1 MHDARGEDATAIRR
15 EGAREPPVKGEFES
29 MSNRRVL
36 AGAVVMA
43 LIAFPAVLHA
53 QQDGAPDDP
62 VVARVDGE
70 EIRQSD
76 VMEMARA
83 LPPQYQAQLTQ
94 IYPLLVQRLVDF
106 KLAGKAGR
114 AAGLADDE
122 AVRARVAKAEE
133 QAIREVYLEREVL
146 ARITDDGLQAR
157 YKVYLANNP
166 PATEHHARHILV
178 TSEEAAREVIA
189 KLDEGA
195 DFAELAKERST
206 GPSGAQG
213 GDLGY
218 FTADQMV
225 PEFSAAAAKLE
236 PGQYSKDPVQTQF
249 GWHVIKVED
258 RRTAEPPGF
267 EEVEPQLREGMAR
280 AAVEAIFKQLRD
292 GATIEIVSAAAAPEG
307 AAAQ

>member
-1 MHDARGEDATAIRR
+1 
-15 EGAREPPVKGEFES
+15 
-29 MSNRRVL
+29 MSNFRVL
-36 AGAVVMA
+36 AGAVVLA

-53 QQDGAPDDP
+53 QQDGTPDDP
-62 VVARVDGE
+62 VVARIDGE
-70 EIRQSD
+70 EIRQSE
-76 VMEMARA
+76 VMAMVRT
-83 LPPQYQAQLTQ
+83 LPPQYQAQLQ
-94 IYPLLVQRLVDF
+94 QYYPLMVQRLVDF

-122 AVRARVAKAEE
+122 AIKARLASAEE
-133 QAIREVYLEREVL
+133 KVIREAYIEREVL
-146 ARITDDGLQAR
+146 ARITDDALQAE
-157 YKVYLANNP
+157 YKDFVANNP

-178 TSEEAAREVIA
+178 PSEEDAREVIA

-195 DFAELAKERST
+195 DFAELAKEHST
-206 GPSGAQG
+206 GPSGEKG

-225 PEFSAAAAKLE
+225 PEFSEAAAKLE

-267 EEVEPQLREGMAR
+267 EEVEPKLREELAR
-280 AAVEAIFKQLRD
+280 EAVTAIFKQLRE
-292 GATIEIVSAAAAPEG
+292 GATVEIVSEAAAPEG

>member
-1 MHDARGEDATAIRR
+1 MSPE
-15 EGAREPPVKGEFES
+15 KGEFES
-29 MSNRRVL
+29 MSNFRVL

-43 LIAFPAVLHA
+43 LVAFPTVLHA

-62 VVARVDGE
+62 VVARIDGD
-70 EIRQSD
+70 EIHHSE
-76 VMEMARA
+76 VMAMART
-83 LPPQYQAQLTQ
+83 LPPQYQAQLQ
-94 IYPLLVQRLVDF
+94 QYYPLLVQRLVDF
-106 KLAGKAGR
+106 KLAGMAGR

-122 AVRARVAKAEE
+122 AIKARLANAEE
-133 QAIREVYLEREVL
+133 KVIREAYIEREVL
-146 ARITDDGLQAR
+146 ARITDDAIQAK
-157 YKVYLANNP
+157 YKDFVANNP

-178 TSEEAAREVIA
+178 TSEEDAREVIA

-206 GPSGAQG
+206 GPSGVKG

-225 PEFSAAAAKLE
+225 PEFSEATAKLE
-236 PGQYSKDPVQTQF
+236 PGQYSKDPTQTQF

-267 EEVEPQLREGMAR
+267 EEVEQKLREELAR
-280 AAVEAIFKQLRD
+280 EAVTAIFKQLRE
-292 GATIEIVSAAAAPEG
+292 GVTVEIVSEAAAPEG

>member
-1 MHDARGEDATAIRR
+1 M
-15 EGAREPPVKGEFES
+15 F
-29 MSNRRVL
+29 NLRVL
-36 AGAVVMA
+36 AGAAVMA

-53 QQDGAPDDP
+53 QQGGAPDDP

-83 LPPQYQAQLTQ
+83 LPPQYQAQLAQ
-94 IYPLLVQRLVDF
+94 IFPLLVQRLVDF
-106 KLAGKAGR
+106 KLVGKAGR
-114 AAGLADDE
+114 AAGLAGDE
-122 AVRARVAKAEE
+122 AVRARVAEAEE
-133 QAIREVYLEREVL
+133 KAIREVYLEREVL
-146 ARITDDGLQAR
+146 ARITDDSLEAK
-157 YKVYLANNP
+157 YKDYLANNP

-178 TSEEAAREVIA
+178 TSEETAREVIA

-195 DFAELAKERST
+195 DFAELAEERST
-206 GPSGAQG
+206 GPSGVQG

-236 PGQYSKDPVQTQF
+236 LGQYSKDPVQTQF

-258 RRTAEPPGF
+258 RRTAEPSGF
-267 EEVEPQLREGMAR
+267 EEVAPQLREEMAR
-280 AAVEAIFKQLRD
+280 EAVEAIFKQLRD
-292 GATIEIVSAAAAPEG
+292 SATIEIVSETGAPEG

>member
-1 MHDARGEDATAIRR
+1 
-15 EGAREPPVKGEFES
+15 

-43 LIAFPAVLHA
+43 LIACPLAVSA
-53 QQDGAPDDP
+53 QQDGSPGDL

-70 EIRQSD
+70 EIRHSD

-83 LPPQYQAQLTQ
+83 LPPQYKAQLTQ

-133 QAIREVYLEREVL
+133 QAIRETYIEREVM
-146 ARITDDGLQAR
+146 ARTTDDGLQAQ
-157 YKVYLANNP
+157 YKDFLANNP

-178 TSEEAAREVIA
+178 TSEAAAREVIA

-195 DFAELAKERST
+195 DFAELAKESST
-206 GPSGAQG
+206 GPSGAQD

-225 PEFSAAAAKLE
+225 PEFSVAAAKLD
-236 PGQYSKDPVQTQF
+236 PGQYTKDPVQTQF

-258 RRTAEPPGF
+258 RRTAEPSGF
-267 EEVEPQLREGMAR
+267 EEVEPQLREEMAR
-280 AAVEAIFKQLRD
+280 EAAAAIFKQLRD
-292 GATIEIVSAAAAPEG
+292 GATIEIVSAAAAPQG
-307 AAAQ
+307 DAAAQGGATQ

>member
-1 MHDARGEDATAIRR
+1 
-15 EGAREPPVKGEFES
+15 

-36 AGAVVMA
+36 AGAVVLA
-43 LIAFPAVLHA
+43 LIASPLAVSA
-53 QQDGAPDDP
+53 QQDGSPGDL

-70 EIRQSD
+70 EIRHSD

-83 LPPQYQAQLTQ
+83 LPPQYKAQLTQ

-122 AVRARVAKAEE
+122 AVRARVAEAEA
-133 QAIREVYLEREVL
+133 QAIREVYLEQKVL
-146 ARITDDGLQAR
+146 ARITDDALQAK
-157 YKVYLANNP
+157 YQDYLANNP
-166 PATEHHARHILV
+166 PAIEHRARHILV
-178 TSEEAAREVIA
+178 TSEAAAREVIA

-195 DFAELAKERST
+195 DFAELAKESST

-225 PEFSAAAAKLE
+225 PEFSEAAAKLD
-236 PGQYSKDPVQTQF
+236 PGQYTKDPVQTQF

-258 RRTAEPPGF
+258 RRTTEPSGF
-267 EEVEPQLREGMAR
+267 EEVEPRLREEMAR
-280 AAVEAIFKQLRD
+280 EAAAAIFKELRD
-292 GATIEIVSAAAAPEG
+292 GATIEIVSAAAAPQG
-307 AAAQ
+307 DTTQ

>member
-1 MHDARGEDATAIRR
+1 MPNLRI
-15 EGAREPPVKGEFES
+15 
-29 MSNRRVL
+29 L
-36 AGAVVMA
+36 AAAAVMA
-43 LIAFPAVLHA
+43 LIALPAVLHA
-53 QQDGAPDDP
+53 QQGGAPDDP

-70 EIRQSD
+70 EIRRSD
-76 VMEMARA
+76 VMEMART
-83 LPPQYQAQLTQ
+83 LPPKYQAQLTQ
-94 IYPLLVQRLVDF
+94 LYPLLVQRLVDF

-122 AVRARVAKAEE
+122 AVKARVTKAEE
-133 QAIREVYLEREVL
+133 QAIRETYLEREVL
-146 ARITDDGLQAR
+146 ARMTDDDLQAK
-157 YKVYLANNP
+157 YKDFVANNP
-166 PATEHHARHILV
+166 PAPELHARHILV

-195 DFAELAKERST
+195 DFAELAKESST

-225 PEFSAAAAKLE
+225 PEFSEAAAKLE

-258 RRTAEPPGF
+258 RRTAEQPSF
-267 EEVEPQLREGMAR
+267 EEVEPELREAMAR
-280 AAVEAIFKQLRD
+280 DAVEAVFNDLRD
-292 GATIEIVSAAAAPEG
+292 SATIEIVSEAAAPQG
-307 AAAQ
+307 DTAPQGGTTQ

>member
-1 MHDARGEDATAIRR
+1 M
-15 EGAREPPVKGEFES
+15 P
-29 MSNRRVL
+29 NLRVL
-36 AGAVVMA
+36 AGAAVMA

-70 EIRQSD
+70 EIRRSD
-76 VMEMARA
+76 VMEMART
-83 LPPQYQAQLTQ
+83 LPAKYQAQLTQ
-94 IYPLLVQRLVDF
+94 YYPLLVQRLVDF

-122 AVRARVAKAEE
+122 AVRARLVKAEE
-133 QAIREVYLEREVL
+133 RMIREAYIEREVL
-146 ARITDDGLQAR
+146 ARITDEGLQAE
-157 YKVYLANNP
+157 YEDFLASNP
-166 PATEHHARHILV
+166 PAIEHHARHILV
-178 TSEEAAREVIA
+178 TSEEAARAVIA

-195 DFAELAKERST
+195 DFAELAKESST

-225 PEFSAAAAKLE
+225 PEFSEAAAKLD

-267 EEVEPQLREGMAR
+267 EEVQPQLREKMAR
-280 AAVEAIFKQLRD
+280 EAVAAIFKQLRD
-292 GATIEIVSAAAAPEG
+292 GATVEIVSEAAAPEG

>member
-1 MHDARGEDATAIRR
+1 
-15 EGAREPPVKGEFES
+15 

-43 LIAFPAVLHA
+43 LIACPLAVSA
-53 QQDGAPDDP
+53 QQDGSPGDL

-70 EIRQSD
+70 EIRHSD

-83 LPPQYQAQLTQ
+83 LPPQYKAQLTQ

-122 AVRARVAKAEE
+122 AVKARVAKAEA
-133 QAIREVYLEREVL
+133 QAIREVYLEQKVL
-146 ARITDDGLQAR
+146 ARITDDGLQAK
-157 YKVYLANNP
+157 YKDYLANNP
-166 PATEHHARHILV
+166 PAIEHRARHILV
-178 TSEEAAREVIA
+178 TSEAAAREVIA

-195 DFAELAKERST
+195 DFAELAKESST

-225 PEFSAAAAKLE
+225 PEFSEAAAKLD
-236 PGQYSKDPVQTQF
+236 PGQYTKDPVQTQF

-258 RRTAEPPGF
+258 RRTAEPSGF
-267 EEVEPQLREGMAR
+267 EEVEPQLREEMAR
-280 AAVEAIFKQLRD
+280 EAAAAIFKQLRD
-292 GATIEIVSAAAAPEG
+292 GATIEIVSAAAAPQG
-307 AAAQ
+307 DTTQ

>member
-1 MHDARGEDATAIRR
+1 M
-15 EGAREPPVKGEFES
+15 P
-29 MSNRRVL
+29 NLRVL
-36 AGAVVMA
+36 TAAAVMA
-43 LIAFPAVLHA
+43 LIAFPALLHA

-83 LPPQYQAQLTQ
+83 LPRQYQAQLMQ
-94 IYPLLVQRLVDF
+94 YYPLLVQRLIDF

-114 AAGLADDE
+114 AAGLADNE
-122 AVRARVAKAEE
+122 AVRVRIANAEE
-133 QAIREVYLEREVL
+133 QVIREAYIEREVS
-146 ARITDDGLQAR
+146 ARITDDGLQAK
-157 YKVYLANNP
+157 YKEFVANNP

-178 TSEEAAREVIA
+178 TSEEDAREVIA
-189 KLDEGA
+189 KLDEGV

-225 PEFSAAAAKLE
+225 PEFSEVAAKLE

-258 RRTAEPPGF
+258 RRTPEPPGF
-267 EEVEPQLREGMAR
+267 EEVEPQLREKMAR
-280 AAVEAIFKQLRD
+280 EAVEAIFKQLRD

>member
-1 MHDARGEDATAIRR
+1 M
-15 EGAREPPVKGEFES
+15 P
-29 MSNRRVL
+29 NLRVL
-36 AGAVVMA
+36 AAAAVMA

-53 QQDGAPDDP
+53 QQGGAPDDP

-76 VMEMARA
+76 VMEMART
-83 LPPQYQAQLTQ
+83 LPAQYQSQLTQ
-94 IYPLLVQRLVDF
+94 LYPLLVQRLVDF

-114 AAGLADDE
+114 AAGLAEDA
-122 AVRARVAKAEE
+122 AVRARVIEAEE
-133 QAIREVYLEREVL
+133 RAIREAYIEREVL
-146 ARITDDGLQAR
+146 ARITDDALQAK
-157 YKVYLANNP
+157 YTDFVANSP
-166 PATEHHARHILV
+166 PTIEHHARHILV

-195 DFAELAKERST
+195 DFAELAKESST

-225 PEFSAAAAKLE
+225 PEFSEVAAKLD

-267 EEVEPQLREGMAR
+267 EEVEPQLREAMAR
-280 AAVEAIFKQLRD
+280 DAVAAIFNDLRD
-292 GATIEIVSAAAAPEG
+292 GVTVEIVSEAATPQGDTAAQGDAAPQG
-307 AAAQ
+307 DTTPQGGTTQ

>member
-1 MHDARGEDATAIRR
+1 
-15 EGAREPPVKGEFES
+15 
-29 MSNRRVL
+29 MSNFRVL

-43 LIAFPAVLHA
+43 LIAFPTLLHA

-62 VVARVDGE
+62 VVARIDGE

-76 VMEMARA
+76 VMEMVRA

-122 AVRARVAKAEE
+122 AVRVRIANSEE
-133 QAIREVYLEREVL
+133 KVIREAYIEREVL
-146 ARITDDGLQAR
+146 ARITDDGLQGK
-157 YKVYLANNP
+157 YKDFVANNP

-178 TSEEAAREVIA
+178 TSEEDAREVIA

-225 PEFSAAAAKLE
+225 PEFSEAAAKLE
-236 PGQYSKDPVQTQF
+236 PGQYSRDPVQTQF

-267 EEVEPQLREGMAR
+267 EEVEPQLREDMAR
-280 AAVEAIFKQLRD
+280 EVVAAIFKQLRD
-292 GATIEIVSAAAAPEG
+292 GVTVEIVSEAAAPEG

>member
-1 MHDARGEDATAIRR
+1 
-15 EGAREPPVKGEFES
+15 
-29 MSNRRVL
+29 MSDLRVL

-43 LIAFPAVLHA
+43 LIALPAVLHA
-53 QQDGAPDDP
+53 QQDGAQDDP

-83 LPPQYQAQLTQ
+83 LPPQYQTQLAQ

-114 AAGLADDE
+114 APGLADDDE
-122 AVRARVAKAEE
+122 VRARVAKAEE
-133 QAIREVYLEREVL
+133 QAIREVYLEQEVL
-146 ARITDDGLQAR
+146 ARITDDGLQAK
-157 YKVYLANNP
+157 YKDFVANNAP
-166 PATEHHARHILV
+166 ETEHHARHILV

-195 DFAELAKERST
+195 DFADLAKERST

-225 PEFSAAAAKLE
+225 PEFTAAAVKLE
-236 PGQYSKDPVQTQF
+236 PGQHSKDPVQTQF

-258 RRTAEPPGF
+258 RRAAEPPGF
-267 EEVEPQLREGMAR
+267 EEVEQRLREEMTR
-280 AAVEAIFKQLRD
+280 EAVEAVFNDLRA
-292 GATIEIVSAAAAPEG
+292 GAAIEILPERPEPEGDAAPQSG
-307 AAAQ
+307 AAQ